1 MRTLIVASGVDMFHI
16 CLNSAWAVA
25 VSRKAVGRTV
35 HWRYSLFLWV
45 VNRFYI
51 LRIPQRSFVCM
62 ETSSYCYKPNKVNKS
77 LYNIKG
83 KIESLKFKILFVVF
97 FFRGEGGRGY
107 RKDFSCY
114 STTFYKSLLWINLLW
129 YNWFNWEQSTRIR
142 YNRMK
147 LVKYCKG
154 II

>member
-62 ETSSYCYKPNKVNKS
+62 ETGSYCYKPNEVNKS

-97 FFRGEGGRGY
+97 FFFGGEGGRGVQERLFMLFNNILQIIALNQLIMIQLVQLRTIY
-107 RKDFSCY
+107 EN
-114 STTFYKSLLWINLLW
+114 SL
-129 YNWFNWEQSTRIR
+129 
-142 YNRMK
+142 
-147 LVKYCKG
+147 
-154 II
+154 